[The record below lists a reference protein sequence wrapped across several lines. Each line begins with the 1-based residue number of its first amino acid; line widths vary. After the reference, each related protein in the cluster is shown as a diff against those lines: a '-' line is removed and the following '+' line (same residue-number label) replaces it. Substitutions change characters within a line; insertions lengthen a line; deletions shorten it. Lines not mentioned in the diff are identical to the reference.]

1 MPPGQAHAV
10 YTVSSTLCRGGH
22 FYSLHTMA
30 ATAKQRL
37 VEHVSHAV
45 SNETITQACSMLA
58 AQAAMLSM
66 SATPDLGTSTGE
78 L

>member
-1 MPPGQAHAV
+1 
-10 YTVSSTLCRGGH
+10 
-22 FYSLHTMA
+22 MA